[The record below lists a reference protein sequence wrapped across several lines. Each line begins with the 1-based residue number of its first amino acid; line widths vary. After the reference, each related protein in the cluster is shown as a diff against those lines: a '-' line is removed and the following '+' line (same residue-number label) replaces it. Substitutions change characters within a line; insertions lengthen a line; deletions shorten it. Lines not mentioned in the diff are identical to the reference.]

1 MKPVLRVKVL
11 AFAPVAIATFAC
23 AWLADAQ
30 DVSGTALVAH
40 VSETGPVEDIV
51 SATAVGGEGLSF
63 DTFDPVKSSLLPT
76 WPEAGKAPSLKL
88 LEYSGV
94 AESAQALLADKY
106 EKWLGYLDSKSESKT
121 LPQNLL
127 QANGCVEPCGMN
139 KALLFVDTDDRK
151 VFVAMVENGHVLMR
165 PSLMSWPDESIAPL
179 KKWLAA
185 DEDDA
190 EKAVESPK

>member
-1 MKPVLRVKVL
+1 MKPLFRVKAL
-11 AFAPVAIATFAC
+11 AFTPVAIATFTC

-30 DVSGTALVAH
+30 DVSATMPAAQ
-40 VSETGPVEDIV
+40 VSETQAVEAGV
-51 SATAVGGEGLSF
+51 SPTAVTAEGLAF
-63 DTFDPVKSSLLPT
+63 ETVDPVKSTLLPM
-76 WPEAGKAPSLKL
+76 WPEAGKAPDMKL
-88 LEYSGV
+88 LEYVGV
-94 AESAQALLADKY
+94 AEGAQALLADKY

-190 EKAVESPK
+190 EKAAESVK